1 MTISNGS
8 LIHCANNQLQDQSLI
23 VLFGGSMSI
32 IDDPILLV
40 LSIIDDSILM
50 INDIIIDPTLLMLS
64 IIIDPLLLMLSIHY

>member
-23 VLFGGSMSI
+23 VLFGGSMSN
-32 IDDPILLV
+32 IDDPV
-40 LSIIDDSILM
+40 LLM
-50 INDIIIDPTLLMLS
+50 INDIIIDPILLMLS